1 MAWNGSHITKSIIL
15 PRFNTS
21 YFITTFPNFNTFN
34 QSTHWES
41 WKAIDQHIEL
51 VEWESINILCK
62 FISSRSTHWGK
73 FISSRSTHWGKFN
86 SNQPT
91 HCQSSTSIDQ
101 HCMGQF
107 NTNWSAHQP
116 IISSRGENDQHINQ
130 SFHQGEKTHLKH

>member
-1 MAWNGSHITKSIIL
+1 MSLIYKHGFLAWNGSHIAKLIIL

-21 YFITTFPNFNTFN
+21 YLITTFPNFNTFN

-51 VEWESINILCK
+51 VEQESINIL
-62 FISSRSTHWGK
+62 GK

-101 HCMGQF
+101 HMGQF

-116 IISSRGENDQHINQ
+116 IISSRGENSSKTLRWQLFYQIN
-130 SFHQGEKTHLKH
+130 